1 MANAYFYSNNAVS
14 TTLTGSIS
22 SGATSVSVGATTGFP
37 GTPFVLALDYG
48 AATEELVV
56 VTGVAGLNLT
66 VTRGFGGT
74 SAQSHSLGAVVRHTY
89 NAIDATDFRTH
100 EAATSGVHGVTGALV
115 GATMAQTLTNK
126 TLTTP
131 TINGA
136 ALTGTFS
143 GTPTFS
149 GTNTISGSL
158 ASSGGSLTG
167 SWAGSPSFSGTPAFV
182 ASSYTGV
189 QQSNQSAA
197 SNVVEAAIV
206 TGDTFDRWRAYGD
219 GKQEWGPG
227 NAARDVTLYRPSAK
241 MLGVIGTLRAEPTD
255 TALDG
260 LAVNLPTATAADL
273 VNLRV
278 NNAIQAAV
286 DNNGAFRIYQGN
298 APNTYTPTV
307 AGGGSATFTTRA
319 GAWYRLGKII
329 FLNIYIQVNAA
340 GSGSSNVTITAP
352 TTIDRTLRQ
361 TLPMNLEGSASII
374 NGSATLM
381 AFLGGTGA
389 VFDRVRA
396 YDGTSLLGSDLTA
409 SMLLTVQGWYREA

>member
-22 SGATSVSVGATTGFP
+22 SGATAISVGATTGFP
-37 GTPFVLALDYG
+37 GTPFVLAVDYG

-89 NAIDATDFRTH
+89 NAQDATDFRTH

-143 GTPTFS
+143 GTPNFS

-167 SWAGSPSFSGTPAFV
+167 SWAGSPTFSGTPAFT
-182 ASSYTGV
+182 ATSYTGV

-227 NAARDVTLYRPSAK
+227 NAARDLTLYRSAAK
-241 MLGVIGTLRAEPTD
+241 ILGVIGTLRAEPTD
-255 TALDG
+255 TTLDG
-260 LAVNLPTATAADL
+260 LAVNLPTSTAGDL
-273 VNLRV
+273 LNLRV
-278 NNAIQAAV
+278 NSAIQAAMGN
-286 DNNGAFRIYQGN
+286 DGTFRIYGGN
-298 APNTYTPTV
+298 AFTTYTPAVT
-307 AGGGSATFTTRA
+307 GGGTVTWTTRT
-319 GAWYRLGKII
+319 GYYMKVGKMV
-329 FLNIYIQVNAA
+329 FVTMYFQVNAA
-340 GSGSSNVTITAP
+340 GSGAATITIGLP
-352 TTIDRTLRQ
+352 STPDRSLRQ
-361 TLPMNLEGSASII
+361 VLTVNTEGSASL
-374 NGSATLM
+374 NGVGSGM
-381 AFLGGTGA
+381 VFLGGSGA
-389 VFDRVRA
+389 VIDRIRV
-396 YDGTSLLGSDLTA
+396 YDGGSMGGSDLSAGT
-409 SMLLTVQGWYREA
+409 LLTIQGWYREA